1 MELRKR
7 VGWWMDQD
15 TCIGCDRRKDQ
26 LGYVNY
32 ISLGLPASRRKEP
45 HAHNLTAL
53 LCEVCSNLFCVPDS
67 YIQDRIDV
75 RLKAARENCK
85 CHTFFETQ
93 SGTPIAMMHSRS

>member
-15 TCIGCDRRKDQ
+15 TCIGCDRPREK

-32 ISLGLPASRRKEP
+32 IDVRPKAELRRQP
-45 HAHNLTAL
+45 HAHDVVVM
-53 LCEVCSNLFCVPDS
+53 LCEVCSNLFCAPDS
-67 YIQDRIDV
+67 YIQDRMDL
-75 RLKAARENCK
+75 RLQASRENCK

-93 SGTPIAMMHSRS
+93 SNTSIAMMHSRS